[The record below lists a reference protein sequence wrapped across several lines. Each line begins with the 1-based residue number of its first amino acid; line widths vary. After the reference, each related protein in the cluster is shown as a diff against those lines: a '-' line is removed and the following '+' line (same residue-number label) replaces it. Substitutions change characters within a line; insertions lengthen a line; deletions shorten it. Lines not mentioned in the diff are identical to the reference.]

1 MLSLARRLEPLKVG
15 HPVGLLSENRPEWG
29 LAYLAILTCG
39 GMVVPIDPQLKDDEL
54 RGLIAES
61 KIDRLLVST
70 RFGERAKRVA
80 KTLTTSI
87 EIINLESVTDD
98 NDDEFCVDS
107 GDHPDRPAV
116 MIFTSGTTGSA
127 KKVILTHGN
136 LLSNIE
142 GIMARLPLA
151 TDDCYLSVLPLHHT
165 FEATCGLLVPLLQGV
180 AVYYV
185 SEINS
190 REILK
195 GIAKHQITRFI
206 SVPLLFEKM
215 YHGILNGIRKA
226 ALPKRAAFEA
236 ALLITKGIYYLFH
249 VNVGHTLFRPF
260 WKRAGLHTIRLMVSG
275 GAPLPLEIA
284 RNFNLMGFHFVEG
297 YGLTEAAPVVSVNPP
312 WRVKFGS
319 VGPPLD
325 NVEVRIDSPDE
336 RGVGEVLVRG
346 AMVTPGYDGNPE
358 ETAKLLANGWLHS
371 GDMGRLDGDGYLYI
385 VGRKK
390 SLIVT
395 AAGKNVY
402 PEEIEAALMASPL
415 IIEALAYGRRNVA
428 GREEVAVMIYPD
440 FERLQMMLG
449 KPQPDM
455 TDDEIKSAV
464 DPEIREIS
472 SRMADFKRIKHVSY
486 VWRELEKTS
495 TRKIKRH
502 LYNNGSRNEN
512 NSADN
517 DRP

>member
-1 MLSLARRLEPLKVG
+1 MSHAEQRPAVALCGKDRPVSAGPANIAARFLQSALRYADRPALGMAGETQALTYHQAAKRMLSLARRLEPLKVG

-336 RGVGEVLVRG
+336 RGVGSAGSR
-346 AMVTPGYDGNPE
+346 
-358 ETAKLLANGWLHS
+358 
-371 GDMGRLDGDGYLYI
+371 GDGHTG
-385 VGRKK
+385 VRRQSRGDRQ
-390 SLIVT
+390 
-395 AAGKNVY
+395 AAG
-402 PEEIEAALMASPL
+402 
-415 IIEALAYGRRNVA
+415 
-428 GREEVAVMIYPD
+428 
-440 FERLQMMLG
+440 ERLAAQRRHGAAGWRRLPLHCG
-449 KPQPDM
+449 AQEKPDRDRRRQECLPRRDRGRADGLAPD
-455 TDDEIKSAV
+455 
-464 DPEIREIS
+464 
-472 SRMADFKRIKHVSY
+472 H
-486 VWRELEKTS
+486 
-495 TRKIKRH
+495 
-502 LYNNGSRNEN
+502 
-512 NSADN
+512 
-517 DRP
+517 